1 MRAERSRRY
10 FDSESLAGTLR
21 AEASTYALV
30 RGAMRSRI
38 CLGRGRRDETCLEEV
53 EIGKGSRVGS
63 GHQNDDYED
72 GGGERE
78 NKGHKLEDTKDR
90 FGSHSVVS
98 AVPGVKFATRHSR
111 CSPRR
116 RLST

>member
-1 MRAERSRRY
+1 MRSVDVRAERSRRY

-30 RGAMRSRI
+30 RGAMRSRT
-38 CLGRGRRDETCLEEV
+38 CLGRGGRDDTCLEEV

-63 GHQNDDYED
+63 SHQDEDYED

-78 NKGHKLEDTKDR
+78 NKGHKLEDLTGR
-90 FGSHSVVS
+90 F
-98 AVPGVKFATRHSR
+98 
-111 CSPRR
+111 
-116 RLST
+116 